1 MYAFARG
8 WCPIPLLAALVAGC
22 SQDDAK
28 LIDVPR
34 KDIPK
39 EMYNKPIPPEAF
51 KTMPGAMRK
60 QAEKKDGQMFS
71 HTVEQKAPEKAANP

>member
-1 MYAFARG
+1 MYELLLRTRRLCKSV
-8 WCPIPLLAALVAGC
+8 WPCMLLACFGLGC
-22 SQDDAK
+22 NQDDVK

-51 KTMPGAMRK
+51 KTLPPAARK
-60 QAEKKDGQMFS
+60 QLKKTEE
-71 HTVEQKAPEKAANP
+71 TVKNAKTE